1 MASEYSNLL
10 TDIEQ
15 CTQQAVA
22 EGWLD
27 QTVVSNLLIED
38 TVSAKELFVSANE
51 RPLVVAFMG
60 GTGVGKSSLLN
71 KLAGKAIAKAGVE
84 RPTSHEV
91 TLFHHQSINLS
102 QLDEKFPLQQIQI
115 AQHNEAA
122 GEKVIWIDMPDFDS
136 TEEKN
141 KDIVMQWLPYIDVLV
156 YVVSPERYRDN
167 KAWQLLLSQG
177 ASYAWL
183 FVMNQ
188 WDRGETVQYDDFKQ
202 QLAKAGFNNPLIY
215 KTACTEYAD
224 DELPSLQAAIE
235 ALADKN
241 TVEQLELRGAQQRKN
256 NLKQNLKQCLQ
267 ALGDERSF
275 STLLENQTEN
285 WAETQL
291 TLKQGFD
298 WPIKQAASGFSKMD
312 VKPKQIQL
320 WDEWA
325 QTRLNDY
332 LDDLIL
338 NADQQSLPVDPL
350 RTGLLEIREKS
361 EKIIHTQTELACR
374 QALVNPGNLIQR
386 VTLKVA
392 YICEFILPLITM
404 CVVGFHV
411 LQGYYESAMTGE
423 AFLGVNFMVHSLL
436 LILLSWLLPYFL
448 TKKIQPSLE
457 KTALKGL
464 NKGLNMAMDMVDLEI
479 KQVINALKKQHQM
492 TTTAIKQLLVDCDEY
507 SKSIKTEEKTE
518 QLTRMLVDNSM

>member
-22 EGWLD
+22 GGWLD
-27 QTVVSNLLIED
+27 KAMVANLLTED
-38 TVSAKELFVSANE
+38 NVSANELFISASE

-71 KLAGKAIAKAGVE
+71 KLAGKVIAKAGVE

-91 TLFHHQSINLS
+91 TLFHHQSINLN
-102 QLDEKFPLQQIQI
+102 QLEERFPLQQIRI
-115 AQHNEAA
+115 AQHNEPA

-141 KDIVMQWLPYIDVLV
+141 KAIVMQWLPYIDVLI

-177 ASYAWL
+177 TRHAWL

-188 WDRGETVQYDDFKQ
+188 WDRGETAQYDDFKH
-202 QLAKAGFNNPLIY
+202 QLAKASFNNPLIY
-215 KTACTEYAD
+215 KTVCTENTD
-224 DELPSLQAAIE
+224 DELPMLQKAIE
-235 ALADKN
+235 TLAEKN
-241 TVEQLELRGAQQRKN
+241 TVKQLELRGAQRRKN
-256 NLKQNLKQCLQ
+256 DLKQNLQQCLQ

-275 STLLENQTEN
+275 SMLLENQTEQ

-291 TLKQGFD
+291 TLKQGFE
-298 WPIKQAASGFSKMD
+298 WPIKQAASGFSKMEI
-312 VKPKQIQL
+312 KPKKISL

-325 QTRLNDY
+325 QSRLNDY

-338 NADQQSLPVDPL
+338 NADQQELPVDPL
-350 RTGLLEIREKS
+350 RQGLSEMRNKS
-361 EKIIHTQTELACR
+361 EKIIQTQTELACR
-374 QALVNPGNLIQR
+374 QALVNPGNIVQR
-386 VTLKVA
+386 VTLKIA
-392 YICEFILPLITM
+392 YICEVVLPLIAM
-404 CVVGFHV
+404 CIVGFHV
-411 LQGYYESAMTGE
+411 FQGYYESATTGE

-464 NKGLNMAMDMVDLEI
+464 NKGLNIAMDMIDLEI
-479 KQVINALKKQHQM
+479 KQIINELKKQHQA
-492 TTTAIKQLLVDCDEY
+492 TTTAIKQLLLGCDVY
-507 SKSIKTEEKTE
+507 SESIKSEEKTE
-518 QLTRMLVDNSM
+518 QLSRMLIDTPL